1 MSIEDVELTLEKAL
15 REALAMR
22 RALQARIAEAEEELR
37 ALRRRAAEVEV
48 IIEHTQAALG
58 PTGGLT
64 QSQPRSVEVAP
75 LTASSVA
82 ESLSEPSVEP
92 RPRYEKPPL
101 RPDIEPI
108 SVRFRD
114 LTATQ
119 AATIVLREA
128 GGPLHV
134 NAIFNQLL
142 ENGFEFHGDHP
153 TISLAVALN
162 RSKRFRKVAPATFDL
177 VIRDVPAQRASG
189 SGS

>member
-15 REALAMR
+15 REALATR
-22 RALQARIAEAEEELR
+22 RALHARMAEAEEELR

-48 IIEHTQAALG
+48 VIEHTQAALG
-58 PTGGLT
+58 QSGGLAHRKPPPADA
-64 QSQPRSVEVAP
+64 SPPVASP
-75 LTASSVA
+75 AAEPQGEEPVA
-82 ESLSEPSVEP
+82 RV
-92 RPRYEKPPL
+92 RYEKPPL
-101 RPDIEPI
+101 RPDIEPA
-108 SVRFRD
+108 SLRFRD

-134 NAIFNQLL
+134 NAIFNKLL

-162 RSKRFRKVAPATFDL
+162 RSKRFRKVAPATFDM

-189 SGS
+189 S

>member
-15 REALAMR
+15 REALATR
-22 RALQARIAEAEEELR
+22 RALHARIAEAEEELR
-37 ALRRRAAEVEV
+37 TLRRRAAEVEV

-58 PTGGLT
+58 QTGGHRH
-64 QSQPRSVEVAP
+64 SQLRSVEVAP
-75 LTASSVA
+75 PVAASVA
-82 ESLSEPSVEP
+82 ESPLEPAVEP

-101 RPDIEPI
+101 RPDIEPL
-108 SVRFRD
+108 SSRFRD

-119 AATIVLREA
+119 ATTIVLREA

-134 NAIFNQLL
+134 NAIFNKLL

-177 VIRDVPAQRASG
+177 VIRDVPAQRAAG
-189 SGS
+189 S